1 MRCADTVLHIASVG
15 LLAGLTSCATLA
27 HGTKQN
33 VPITSSPSGAPV
45 MIDGVRVGVTPYTAE
60 LERRTRHRL
69 VVGEDSASQVGYEL
83 TRRPSAWLLADLL
96 FYPVILVDVLTGA
109 AFAFTPGSRH
119 IVLPNPATIVTS
131 PTTVGE
137 RLTVQPVSQVA
148 PAPDTTTYWGLARG
162 HPMRLATPERRDTLV
177 SASLD
182 SVVVERLY
190 WRPELSG
197 YGAVSYARNRV
208 DIAPSMEVPLTD
220 VRRLQVQ
227 RPADY
232 GKSGTSMIRH
242 GTMLSWAVPLIIYA
256 DIGSQQRGFKRG
268 AGASAIAIPVSFL
281 YGAMM
286 AERRWA
292 PFEAHR
298 AGSPLLVD
306 DRVRIR
312 QLGSTETLSGRLL
325 DVEPKHLVVRVGPQ
339 TLRIA
344 RTDVLSLERADGFNL
359 WSRAKYGAVAGAMLA
374 FADMGTCNCRHTQA
388 ESYTIP
394 VTGALMGLLFSPALA
409 PRRWI
414 SVPSW

>member
-1 MRCADTVLHIASVG
+1 VLNIASLG

-27 HGTKQN
+27 HGTRQK

-45 MIDGVRVGVTPYTAE
+45 MIDGVRVGVTPYTAD
-60 LERRTRHRL
+60 LSRTSRHRL
-69 VVGEDSASQVGYEL
+69 VVGADSASQVGYEL

-96 FYPVILVDVLTGA
+96 FYPVILVDVLSGA

-119 IVLPNPATIVTS
+119 VVLPKQATIAATS
-131 PTTVGE
+131 ATVGQSNAA
-137 RLTVQPVSQVA
+137 QPVAVVA

-162 HPMRLATPERRDTLV
+162 HPLRLATPESGDTVL

-190 WRPELSG
+190 WRPEMSG
-197 YGAVSYARNRV
+197 YGAVSFARNRV

-227 RPADY
+227 RPADH

-242 GTMLSWAVPLIIYA
+242 GTMLSWAVPLLIYA

-268 AGASAIAIPVSFL
+268 ATATAIAIPASFL
-281 YGAMM
+281 FGAIM
-286 AERRWA
+286 AEHRWA

-298 AGSPLLVD
+298 AGSPLLVND
-306 DRVRIR
+306 HVRIR
-312 QLGSTETLSGRLL
+312 QLGSTETQRGRLL

-344 RTDVLSLERADGFNL
+344 RTNVVSLERADGFDL
-359 WSRAKYGAVAGAMLA
+359 RSRAMYGAFAGALLA
-374 FADMGTCNCRHTQA
+374 FADMGTCNCRYTQA

-414 SVPSW
+414 GVSTW